1 MSFDRFELHPQITKA
16 IESLGWDVPTA
27 VQLETIAPAIEGKDL
42 KVRAQT
48 GSGKTGAF
56 LLPLFHH
63 LINNPSPRTETR
75 ALILVPTRELAN
87 QVLDNCNEIG
97 RFSHI
102 KAICITGGEEFK
114 YQAAMLRK
122 NPEIIIATPGRLT
135 DHIARKSVI
144 LSDVEFLVLDEAD
157 RMLDMGFSEDIERVA
172 RECPEKH
179 PTWLFSATMN
189 AKGMGAITRN
199 LLDKPYVVD
208 TQIDEEP
215 QKIQQF
221 RILADDTKH
230 KDKLVQ
236 FLLKNDDFTKALIFT
251 NTRDQAEKVCGYLKY
266 HNFNADVLHGEKQQD
281 LRKRLMAAFR
291 SKNLDIMVAT
301 DVAARGLDIDNVDL
315 VINYDIPRSGDEYLH
330 RIGRTGR
337 AGAKGTAI
345 SFVSERDWNLM
356 ASIERYLEI
365 TTELRKVTSLA
376 GKFTGPKK
384 VKASGKAAK
393 TKKKTKDKIKTTVS
407 ATKKTKKKDN
417 IPAPSSDGFG
427 MIRKKKSSLND

>member
-1 MSFDRFELHPQITKA
+1 MSFDRFKLHPQITKA
-16 IESLGWDVPTA
+16 IDSLGWEEPTA

-48 GSGKTGAF
+48 GSGKTAAF

-63 LINNPSPRTETR
+63 LINNPSPKTDTR

-87 QVLDNCNEIG
+87 QVWENCKEIG
-97 RFSHI
+97 RYSHI
-102 KAICITGGEEFK
+102 NAICITGGEEFK

-122 NPEIIIATPGRLT
+122 NPEIIIATPGRLA

-144 LSDVEFLVLDEAD
+144 LNDVEFLILDEAD

-172 RECPEKH
+172 NECPEQH

-199 LLDKPYVVD
+199 LLNKPYVVD
-208 TQIDEEP
+208 TQNDEAP
-215 QKIQQF
+215 QKIHQV

-230 KDKLVQ
+230 KDRLTNH
-236 FLLKNDDFTKALIFT
+236 LLKTDDFTKALIFT
-251 NTRDQAEKVCGYLKY
+251 NTRDQAEKVSGYLKY
-266 HNFNADVLHGEKQQD
+266 HNFNVDVLHGEKQQD
-281 LRKRLMAAFR
+281 LRKRLMTAFR
-291 SKNLDIMVAT
+291 SKNLDVLVAT

-337 AGAKGTAI
+337 AGAEGTAI
-345 SFVSERDWNLM
+345 SFVAERDWNLM
-356 ASIERYLEI
+356 ASIERYLGI
-365 TTELRKVTSLA
+365 TTELRKISSLA
-376 GKFTGPKK
+376 SKFTGPKK

-393 TKKKTKDKIKTTVS
+393 SKKKTKDKVKTKS
-407 ATKKTKKKDN
+407 ADTKKPKKRDN
-417 IPAPSSDGFG
+417 TPAPSSDGFG
-427 MIRKKKSSLND
+427 MIRKKKSSFND